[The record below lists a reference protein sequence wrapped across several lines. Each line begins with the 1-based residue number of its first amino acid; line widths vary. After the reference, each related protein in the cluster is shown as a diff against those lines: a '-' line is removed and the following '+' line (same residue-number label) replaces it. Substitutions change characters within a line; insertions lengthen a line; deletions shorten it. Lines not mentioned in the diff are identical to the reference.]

1 MTNQQDEFHG
11 AFESW
16 LESERSAIKLESSK
30 AIYRS
35 IWNAFARSVGPG
47 VPLLRVTGGMVAD
60 YLVSRSA
67 AAAARAAGN
76 DEDGDEDGLTIRYQ
90 ARVARLIEKVMEH
103 HATTKGEDPMVTSPV
118 QVLMKANPELG
129 AALLREPSSEPPLDY
144 LSEKEHH
151 TLKAY
156 LVSNCEQDLK
166 AGNEVKWSEM
176 RDRASLALQLGG
188 GLTPS
193 DVRKVTLQEVNRGK
207 GGQVGEAG
215 RRYIT
220 VPKNGKLAERN
231 VRLDPWAAVIL
242 ENWLGSLRGRRDNG
256 FSFYVFPGDP
266 DKNDGQWSKPGQ
278 HKQTTKL
285 LASLGIRSSSFK
297 LRHTWA
303 LNKLREGASERQ
315 VAKWLG
321 VLDGGEVMK
330 RYQAVLLEEL
340 EGPAA

>member
-1 MTNQQDEFHG
+1 MTREHEEFLA
-11 AFESW
+11 AFEGW
-16 LESERSAIKLESSK
+16 LESERSAIRLESSK

-35 IWNAFARSVGPG
+35 IWNAFALSVGPG
-47 VPLLRVTGGMVAD
+47 VPLLKVTSGMVAD
-60 YLVSRSA
+60 YLAERSA
-67 AAAARAAGN
+67 IAAARAASRGLSAS
-76 DEDGDEDGLTIRYQ
+76 EDGLTLRYQ

-103 HATTKGEDPMVTSPV
+103 HATAKGEDPLAVSPV
-118 QVLMKANPELG
+118 QVLMKANPALG
-129 AALLREPSSEPPLDY
+129 AALLREPSSEPDLEY
-144 LSEKEHH
+144 LREEADQK
-151 TLKAY
+151 LKDY
-156 LVSNCEQDLK
+156 LVSTCEQDLK
-166 AGNEVKWSEM
+166 AGDEVKWSEM

-193 DVRKVTLQEVNRGK
+193 DVREVTLREVNRGK
-207 GGQVGEAG
+207 GGQPGEA
-215 RRYIT
+215 RWRYIT

-242 ENWLGSLRGRRDNG
+242 ESWLGSLRGRRENG
-256 FSFYVFPGDP
+256 FSQYVFPGDAGHE
-266 DKNDGQWSKPGQ
+266 DGQWSKAGQ

-285 LASLGIRSSSFK
+285 LASLGIEGSSFQ

-303 LNKLREGASERQ
+303 LNKLREGVGERQ

-330 RYQAVLLEEL
+330 RYQAVLLDEL

>member
-1 MTNQQDEFHG
+1 MTREHEEFLA
-11 AFESW
+11 AFEAW

-35 IWNAFARSVGPG
+35 IWNAFALSVGPG
-47 VPLLRVTGGMVAD
+47 VPLLKVTSGMVAD
-60 YLVSRSA
+60 YLAERSA
-67 AAAARAAGN
+67 AAAARAAH
-76 DEDGDEDGLTIRYQ
+76 EGDDAAEQGLTLRYQ

-103 HATTKGEDPMVTSPV
+103 HATTKGEDPLVASPV

-144 LSEKEHH
+144 LSEKEHQ
-151 TLKAY
+151 TLKDY
-156 LVSNCEQDLK
+156 LVSSCEHDLK
-166 AGNEVKWSEM
+166 AGDEVKWSEM

-193 DVRKVTLQEVNRGK
+193 DVREVTLQEMNRGK
-207 GGQVGEAG
+207 GGQVGEAV

-242 ENWLGSLRGRRDNG
+242 ENWLGTLRGRRDNG

-266 DKNDGQWSKPGQ
+266 GKNDGQWSKPGQ

-285 LASLGIRSSSFK
+285 LASLGIKGSSFK
-297 LRHTWA
+297 LRHSWA
-303 LNKLREGASERQ
+303 LNKLREGVNERQ

-330 RYQAVLLEEL
+330 RYQAVLLDEL
-340 EGPAA
+340 EGPAG